1 MCHIWNAVHI
11 GLIIWHHFLF
21 CENVVLVPNYI
32 VSKIENIPPIGK
44 FSKIKN
50 KKTAITFGEE
60 CTLID
65 NIFTNKFQNK
75 EEFYHAVSS
84 TNCDEIDRVTDT
96 QQAFDRFH
104 NQLTELYNKT
114 FPESQDKKEIEQQ
127 KAIAVW
133 RSDKLFYALE

>member
-1 MCHIWNAVHI
+1 MLLAVQTAM
-11 GLIIWHHFLF
+11 
-21 CENVVLVPNYI
+21 
-32 VSKIENIPPIGK
+32 K
-44 FSKIKN
+44 F
-50 KKTAITFGEE
+50 
-60 CTLID
+60 
-65 NIFTNKFQNK
+65 
-75 EEFYHAVSS
+75 
-84 TNCDEIDRVTDT
+84 DRVTDT